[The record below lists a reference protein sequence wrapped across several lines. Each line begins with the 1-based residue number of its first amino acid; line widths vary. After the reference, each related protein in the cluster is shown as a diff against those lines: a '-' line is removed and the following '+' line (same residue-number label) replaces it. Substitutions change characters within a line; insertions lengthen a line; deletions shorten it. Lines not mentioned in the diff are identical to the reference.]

1 MALTEK
7 ALQELARKN
16 LIDPGQLKKALARE
30 VSGEA
35 GPEEL
40 LRVPFRIGATLN
52 RSMCHAS
59 RFFRELRDSGTF
71 YAGKCPA
78 CGHVLFPPIRPVCL
92 RCIKKGV
99 LVEYEPLEFGSKVE
113 GTILAWS
120 KLVRGTSKHVGQG
133 VLYPVIVR
141 VDGADNGHWQIVLA
155 SKDDEVT
162 VGARV
167 KSVLLEEEKRT
178 GEVSDYAFEPIRR
191 EQ

>member
-16 LIDPGQLKKALARE
+16 LIDPGQLKEALARE

-35 GPEEL
+35 GTDDL

-59 RFFRELRDSGTF
+59 RFFRELRDNGTF
-71 YAGKCPA
+71 YAGKCPV

-92 RCIKKGV
+92 QCIRKGE
-99 LVEYEPLEFGSKVE
+99 LVEYEPLKLGRKIE

-120 KLVRGTSKHVGQG
+120 KLVRGSSKHVDQG

-155 SKDDEVT
+155 SEEGEVK
-162 VGARV
+162 VGGRV
-167 KSVLLEEEKRT
+167 KSVLLEAEQRT
-178 GEVSDYAFEPIRR
+178 GEVSDYAFELIKK
-191 EQ
+191 E

>member
-1 MALTEK
+1 MALSER
-7 ALQELARKN
+7 ALLELARKN
-16 LIDPGQLKKALARE
+16 RIDPGQLEKALARE

-52 RSMCHAS
+52 RSMGHAS
-59 RFFRELRDSGTF
+59 RFFRELRDNGIF
-71 YAGKCPA
+71 FAGKCPA

-92 RCIKKGV
+92 QCIKKGE
-99 LVEYEPLEFGSKVE
+99 LVEYESLELGSRVE

-120 KLVRGTSKHVGQG
+120 KLVRGSSKHIGRG

-167 KSVLLEEEKRT
+167 KSVLLEAEQRT
-178 GEVSDYAFEPIRR
+178 GEVSDYAFELIKK
-191 EQ
+191 E

>member
-7 ALQELARKN
+7 AVQELAGKN

-35 GPEEL
+35 GRDDL

-59 RFFRELRDSGTF
+59 RFFRELRDNGIF
-71 YAGKCPA
+71 YAARCPA

-92 RCIKKGV
+92 RCIKKGE
-99 LVEYEPLEFGSKVE
+99 LVEYEPLKLGSEIE

-120 KLVRGTSKHVGQG
+120 KLVRGSSKHVGQG

-155 SKDDEVT
+155 TEGGEVK

-167 KSVLLEEEKRT
+167 KSVLLEAEKRT
-178 GEVSDYAFEPIRR
+178 GEVSDYAFELIRR
-191 EQ
+191 G